1 MFASLT
7 WLLLAGIFA
16 VALRTPPRPSPPEG
30 SGDDRDLPPGPTREH
45 RTAAIGCGLLAV
57 VIAHAVDSGWL
68 IDRNG
73 IGIIEIPAACVV
85 VGLGCAAFAILDS
98 RTPRHARSHSQLALQ
113 GILAMFAFGL
123 ISCGGVFMYAMR

>member
-16 VALRTPPRPSPPEG
+16 VALRAPTGPSQSEG
-30 SGDDRDLPPGPTREH
+30 AGDDRDLPPGPTREH

-57 VIAHAVDSGWL
+57 LVAHAVDSGWL

-73 IGIIEIPAACVV
+73 LGIIEVPAACVV
-85 VGLGCAAFAILDS
+85 LGLGCAAFAILGS
-98 RTPRHARSHSQLALQ
+98 TSPRQARSHSQLALQ
-113 GILAMFAFGL
+113 GILALFAFGL
-123 ISCGGVFMYAMR
+123 VSCGGVVMYAMR